1 MVPPARHAH
10 GETPSPAPSPRRLT
24 LTGGFAVIDGQQR
37 RLHDRVRALG
47 FADFDGYLQAR
58 CQQQARAVRQR
69 RQARL
74 AELGFAALEEYLQD
88 RHVGRG
94 WSVRRLCAE
103 PGVGHGWMDEQL
115 TRLGLRT

>member
-1 MVPPARHAH
+1 MGKHPHQHPHPA
-10 GETPSPAPSPRRLT
+10 GSPSQAASPSSTGSSDASTTACAPW
-24 LTGGFAVIDGQQR
+24 D
-37 RLHDRVRALG
+37 

-58 CQQQARAVRQR
+58 CQQQARAVQQR

-74 AELGFAALEEYLQD
+74 AELGFAALDEYLQD